1 MLDEHSTDELLNELQ
16 KNAADSSNTRPHE
29 ARREG
34 RYASGNR
41 PTGSVAQHE
50 RRPRDAR
57 TGTANRSHTHSASER
72 RRPGGAFAAGSQTRR
87 QHTADPTDRS
97 TAAHHGGRQ
106 QDRRPAGGGV
116 APNRRRKKNTAKR
129 TSLIVA
135 CVVLALIL
143 VVMVAVVAYVNTLLG
158 RLNRPDDGTSGPTL
172 SSSQIDDI
180 LKQTDPTDTVDP
192 FDTTPTI
199 DPTDVT
205 WTTDPADPLT
215 NENIINILFIGQDA
229 RPGETTQRS
238 DAMILCTLN
247 KATNTLTMSSFMRD
261 MYVQI
266 PGYGDSRINASYAIG
281 GMKLLNE
288 CLKVNFGVEVD
299 GNIEINFVSFMKVID
314 MMGGIDM
321 ELTAA
326 EAEYLNRRGN
336 WQVEEYAGDW
346 QLVEGMNHLT
356 GTQALAYSRIR
367 DIGDDFGRTERQRKV
382 LTKLLHMTKDL
393 SMLELNKL
401 LYTAVD
407 MVTTDMSNAQITNL
421 VLQVFPMLSDMEIKT
436 QRVPAWGHYQ
446 NAKING
452 MMVLLPDLEKIRE
465 HLKTTLVG

>member
-1 MLDEHSTDELLNELQ
+1 MLDEHSIDDILNEQQ
-16 KNAADSSNTRPHE
+16 KNAADSSDNKPLE
-29 ARREG
+29 NRREG
-34 RYASGNR
+34 RYASGSR
-41 PTGSVAQHE
+41 TAGSVAQHE
-50 RRPRDAR
+50 RRPRDAS
-57 TGTANRSHTHSASER
+57 AKRSHTQASSER
-72 RRPGGAFAAGSQTRR
+72 RRPGGAFASGAQSRHQHEPDHAARR
-87 QHTADPTDRS
+87 TETQR
-97 TAAHHGGRQ
+97 GLQ
-106 QDRRPAGGGV
+106 QNRRPANGNYSP
-116 APNRRRKKNTAKR
+116 ARRRKKNTVKR

-143 VVMVAVVAYVNTLLG
+143 VVMVAVVAYVNSLLG
-158 RLNRPDDGTSGPTL
+158 RLNRPDDGTTGPTL

-180 LKQTDPTDTVDP
+180 LRGTDPTDTIDP

-281 GMKLLNE
+281 GMKLLDE

-321 ELTAA
+321 ELTAE
-326 EAEYLNRRGN
+326 EAAYLNRRGN

-346 QLVEGMNHLT
+346 ELVEGMNHLT

-382 LTKLLHMTKDL
+382 LTELLHMTKDL

-401 LYTAVD
+401 LYTVVE

-436 QRVPAWGHYQ
+436 QRVPQWGHYQ
-446 NAKING
+446 NANING

-465 HLKTTLVG
+465 HLKTSLIG

>member
-1 MLDEHSTDELLNELQ
+1 MLDEHSNDVFLNDQ
-16 KNAADSSNTRPHE
+16 KKNVADSSHNIHRE
-29 ARREG
+29 DRRGG
-34 RYASGNR
+34 RYATDGKASG
-41 PTGSVAQHE
+41 TVAQHE
-50 RRPRDAR
+50 RRHHDHRAA
-57 TGTANRSHTHSASER
+57 ANHGRSRPSSER
-72 RRPGGAFAAGSQTRR
+72 RKPGAFASGAQPRR
-87 QHTADPTDRS
+87 QHTADAVINRADTQQGSQQHRNRPTGDS
-97 TAAHHGGRQ
+97 F
-106 QDRRPAGGGV
+106 
-116 APNRRRKKNTAKR
+116 APMRRRKKKVKR
-129 TSLIVA
+129 TGLIVA

-143 VVMVAVVAYVNTLLG
+143 VVMVAVVAYVNSLLN
-158 RLNRPDDGTSGPTL
+158 RLNRPDDNTTGPTL
-172 SSSQIDDI
+172 SSSEIDDI

-192 FDTTPTI
+192 LDTTPTI
-199 DPTDVT
+199 NPTDVT

-229 RPGETTQRS
+229 RPGEATTQRS

-299 GNIEINFVSFMKVID
+299 GNIEVNFTSFMEVID

-336 WQVEEYAGDW
+336 WQVEDNAGEW
-346 QLVEGMNHLT
+346 TLVEGVNHLT
-356 GTQALAYSRIR
+356 GSQALAYSRIR

-382 LTKLLHMTKDL
+382 LTKLLYMTKDL

-401 LYTAVD
+401 LYSAVE

-421 VLQVFPMLSDMEIKT
+421 VLQVFPMLNDMEIKT
-436 QRVPAWGHYQ
+436 QRIPAWGHYQ

-452 MMVLLPDLEKIRE
+452 MMVLLPDLPKIRE
-465 HLKTTLVG
+465 HLKSTLVG

>member
-1 MLDEHSTDELLNELQ
+1 MLDEHTNDNLLNQQQ
-16 KNAADSSNTRPHE
+16 KTAVDLSDNKPTQSQYS
-29 ARREG
+29 G
-34 RYASGNR
+34 RYADSARGA
-41 PTGSVAQHE
+41 SVAQQN
-50 RRPRDAR
+50 RVSSRQRP
-57 TGTANRSHTHSASER
+57 SASSNRGNGTPTQQR
-72 RRPGGAFAAGSQTRR
+72 RRSSAAGVSAARRVNPLEADKQTE
-87 QHTADPTDRS
+87 H
-97 TAAHHGGRQ
+97 
-106 QDRRPAGGGV
+106 QDRADHPARRTAEGHY
-116 APNRRRKKNTAKR
+116 PPTRRRKKKSAKR
-129 TSLIVA
+129 ASLIVA

-143 VVMVAVVAYVNTLLG
+143 VVMVAVVVYVNTLLN
-158 RLNRPDDGTSGPTL
+158 RLNRPDDNTTGPTL
-172 SSSQIDDI
+172 SSSEIDSI
-180 LKQTDPTDTVDP
+180 LNSTDPTETFDP
-192 FDTTPTI
+192 NDTTPTI

-205 WTTDPADPLT
+205 WSTDPADPLV

-281 GMKLLNE
+281 GMKLLDE

-346 QLVEGMNHLT
+346 TLVEGVNHLT

-382 LTKLLHMTKDL
+382 LTKLLYMTKEL

-401 LYTAVD
+401 LYTVVD
-407 MVTTDMSNAQITNL
+407 MVTTDMSNTQITNL

-436 QRVPAWGHYQ
+436 QRVPQWGHYQ

-452 MMVLLPDLEKIRE
+452 MMVLLPDLAKIRE
-465 HLKTTLVG
+465 HLKTSLVG

>member
-1 MLDEHSTDELLNELQ
+1 MLDEHSIDDLLNEQQ
-16 KNAADSSNTRPHE
+16 KNAADSSDNKPLE
-29 ARREG
+29 NRREG
-34 RYASGNR
+34 RYASDSR
-41 PTGSVAQHE
+41 ASGSVAQHE

-57 TGTANRSHTHSASER
+57 SATANRSRTQASSKR
-72 RRPGGAFAAGSQTRR
+72 RRPGGAFAAGAQPRR
-87 QHTADPTDRS
+87 QHAPDQ
-97 TAAHHGGRQ
+97 AAHRTEAQ
-106 QDRRPAGGGV
+106 QGTQQNRRTANGSLPPA
-116 APNRRRKKNTAKR
+116 RRRKKNAAKR

-143 VVMVAVVAYVNTLLG
+143 VVMVAVVAYVNSLLG
-158 RLNRPDDGTSGPTL
+158 RLNRPDDNTTGPTL
-172 SSSQIDDI
+172 SSEDI
-180 LKQTDPTDTVDP
+180 QNILNPTETEIIDPT
-192 FDTTPTI
+192 DTTPTI

-205 WTTDPADPLT
+205 WTTDPADPLSS
-215 NENIINILFIGQDA
+215 ENIINILFIGQDA

-299 GNIEINFVSFMKVID
+299 GNIEINFTSFMKVID

-382 LTKLLHMTKDL
+382 LTELLHMTKDL

-401 LYTAVD
+401 LYTAVE

-436 QRVPAWGHYQ
+436 QRVPQWGHYQ

-452 MMVLLPDLEKIRE
+452 MMVLLPDLEKIRD
-465 HLKTTLVG
+465 HLKTTLIG

>member
-1 MLDEHSTDELLNELQ
+1 MLDEHSNEELLNQMQ
-16 KNAADSSNTRPHE
+16 KDAADLQNNTSTANRRP
-29 ARREG
+29 G
-34 RYASGNR
+34 RYAENR
-41 PTGSVAQHE
+41 RSSSSVAQQE
-50 RRPRDAR
+50 RRPRPQHSS
-57 TGTANRSHTHSASER
+57 ANRRSRDTSHQERIRPDDASSGR
-72 RRPGGAFAAGSQTRR
+72 RANPLEASSQRAHQQGAEHAARR
-87 QHTADPTDRS
+87 TTDNHYPPT
-97 TAAHHGGRQ
+97 
-106 QDRRPAGGGV
+106 
-116 APNRRRKKNTAKR
+116 RRRKKKTAKR
-129 TSLIVA
+129 TSLIIA

-143 VVMVAVVAYVNTLLG
+143 AVLVAVVVYVNTLLG
-158 RLNRPDDGTSGPTL
+158 RLNRPDDSTTGPTL
-172 SSSQIDDI
+172 SSSEIDNI
-180 LKQTDPTDTVDP
+180 LNSTDPTDTVDP
-192 FDTTPTI
+192 TDTTPTI

-205 WTTDPADPLT
+205 WSTDPADPLV

-266 PGYGDSRINASYAIG
+266 PGYGASRINASYAIG
-281 GMKLLNE
+281 GMKLLDE

-346 QLVEGMNHLT
+346 TLVEGVNHLT

-382 LTKLLHMTKDL
+382 LTKLLYMTKDL

-407 MVTTDMSNAQITNL
+407 MVTTDMSNTQITNL
-421 VLQVFPMLSDMEIKT
+421 VLQVFPMLTDMEIKT
-436 QRVPAWGHYQ
+436 QRVPQWGHYQ

-452 MMVLLPDLEKIRE
+452 MMVLLPDLDKIRE
-465 HLKTTLVG
+465 HLKTTLIG